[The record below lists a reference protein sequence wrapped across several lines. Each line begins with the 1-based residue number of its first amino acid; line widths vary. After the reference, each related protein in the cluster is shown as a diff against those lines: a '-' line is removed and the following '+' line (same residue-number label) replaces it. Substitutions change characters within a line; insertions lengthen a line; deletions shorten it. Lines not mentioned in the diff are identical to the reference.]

1 MWELDHKE
9 DWVLKNW
16 CFPAVVLEKALDSPL
31 NSKEIKPV
39 NTKRNQPWIFIRKT
53 DAETEAPILWLPDA
67 KNWLM
72 GKDPDAGKNWGRGE
86 KGATED
92 VMVEWYHWLNGDEF
106 EQIPGDNDVREAWSA
121 AVHGVTKSW
130 TWLEHGRDWTQWK
143 QRCVTR
149 ASKNTVLLNFSS

>member
-92 VMVEWYHWLNGDEF
+92 VMVEWYHWLNGHKF
-106 EQIPGDNDVREAWSA
+106 EQSQGSKLREAWCA
-121 AVHGVTKSW
+121 AIHRITKSRTQLSNW
-130 TWLEHGRDWTQWK
+130 TTATEGSDYFW
-143 QRCVTR
+143 QR
-149 ASKNTVLLNFSS
+149 